1 MQREIPDELL
11 RKSQGYTVSQIVMD
25 MCMLNI
31 FLHWGTVHWKYV
43 SGGLMSYYLAGE
55 QSTVSY
61 VSRGLV
67 IACIYILLLMLYIF
81 CYFVTA
87 STF

>member
-1 MQREIPDELL
+1 MVTLPGLPIVQDAGLEGISSGEERDTRCL

-31 FLHWGTVHWKYV
+31 FLHWGTVHW
-43 SGGLMSYYLAGE
+43 
-55 QSTVSY
+55 QY

-67 IACIYILLLMLYIF
+67 SI
-81 CYFVTA
+81 T
-87 STF
+87 